1 MPLPRTVLHSLLC
14 TPCVIHTR
22 SLYITP
28 QLSQQSTMV
37 YIRKDSMLYTADLRK
52 SQGIRDVELL
62 NKYFLRQICTQDY
75 GLCLE
80 RSSITLPLHQGESYR
95 SYIHTLQHLYWLQ
108 RVIEISN
115 NLRSTCTYIRDAGKP
130 KTYLAVSLMVH
141 IYQGCREA

>member
-1 MPLPRTVLHSLLC
+1 MPCTFLCVSIPGSVVHNYTYSRKATLAMPLPRTVLHSLLC

-22 SLYITP
+22 SLYITQ

-37 YIRKDSMLYTADLRK
+37 YIRKDSMLYTAVLRK

-95 SYIHTLQHLYWLQ
+95 SYIHTL
-108 RVIEISN
+108 
-115 NLRSTCTYIRDAGKP
+115 
-130 KTYLAVSLMVH
+130 
-141 IYQGCREA
+141 